1 MSAWSDG
8 ATQGPPHFLE
18 TQDEKRQK
26 ELAKQKKKREEE
38 QKRAKALAK
47 KGTDPKVDGP
57 RREPNVHQHGSNSG
71 GAKPR
76 KRGASVLDE
85 SNRGKKRI
93 EVTSEEGREEIFD
106 EDGFM
111 IVQDVPFDELIWV
124 EVTKLDGKK
133 ARGFISCSVQARER
147 RRG

>member
-1 MSAWSDG
+1 MSDA
-8 ATQGPPHFLE
+8 ATQGPPHFPE

-57 RREPNVHQHGSNSG
+57 RREPNVHQQGSNSG

-133 ARGFISCSVQARER
+133 ARGSISFSRQARVR
-147 RRG
+147 IKG

>member
-1 MSAWSDG
+1 M
-8 ATQGPPHFLE
+8 
-18 TQDEKRQK
+18 
-26 ELAKQKKKREEE
+26 
-38 QKRAKALAK
+38 
-47 KGTDPKVDGP
+47 DGP
-57 RREPNVHQHGSNSG
+57 RREPNPHQP
-71 GAKPR
+71 KPR

-85 SNRGKKRI
+85 SNRGKKRV

-133 ARGFISCSVQARER
+133 ARGSRFQTKNSTALPTSKQFGFMRVLPLVS
-147 RRG
+147 